1 MAQVRIRIAFLINL
15 IPLAK
20 TVTLLCTF
28 LFRIGTLEMFDLFI
42 HKNVSFIVMYVCVCV
57 NACHV
62 HDSVHV
68 GQKEEL
74 NAGPEGTGTCNLLR
88 VGAGNQDWAL

>member
-1 MAQVRIRIAFLINL
+1 
-15 IPLAK
+15 
-20 TVTLLCTF
+20 
-28 LFRIGTLEMFDLFI
+28 
-42 HKNVSFIVMYVCVCV
+42 MYVCVCV